1 MQWAKCDP
9 RCSTTASTATSNSA
23 PEPRVVPTPQVTE
36 ARFDLEVLLQNKV
49 ACLLYTLIYTE
60 TEQESNI
67 YGMPFL
73 TYICMCMLLFNLQD
87 RAKEQV
93 IESFDIFKQIE
104 RSI

>member
-1 MQWAKCDP
+1 VLHICQWAKCDP
-9 RCSTTASTATSNSA
+9 RCSTTTASAATSNSA

-36 ARFDLEVLLQNKV
+36 ARFDLEVVLKIKAV
-49 ACLLYTLIYTE
+49 SLLYTFIQKQSKSPLWYAISYVHA
-60 TEQESNI
+60 
-67 YGMPFL
+67 
-73 TYICMCMLLFNLQD
+73 CMLLLQD